1 MRTLIRHFQGAVH
14 AITPNNGNRRVLKNA
29 HWPRRKPDPLDPDQT
44 QAIDRIP
51 QRPYEEPPP

>member
-29 HWPRRKPDPLDPDQT
+29 HWPRRKPDPADPDQT
-44 QAIDRIP
+44 QTIERIP
-51 QRPYEEPPP
+51 ERPYTP